1 VREREREV
9 GRSANPAFT
18 WTLSP
23 FVALLRNWH
32 GIVCESGPFS
42 YLGWTGLD

>member
-1 VREREREV
+1 M

-23 FVALLRNWH
+23 FVALLRNWPVSMKLLVRVAH
-32 GIVCESGPFS
+32 FLIMA
-42 YLGWTGLD
+42 GLD